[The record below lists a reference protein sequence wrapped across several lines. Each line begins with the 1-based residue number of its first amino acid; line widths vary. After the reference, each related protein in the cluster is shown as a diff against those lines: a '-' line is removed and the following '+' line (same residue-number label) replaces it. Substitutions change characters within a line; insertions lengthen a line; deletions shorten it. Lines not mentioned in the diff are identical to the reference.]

1 LRNAAKNSLEYKTE
15 LALVKAQN
23 IDITNFES
31 ELEGFKSGFARNY
44 GLAADQF
51 QQAIDS
57 IDKSIAQM
65 NKVKE
70 ALLKSE
76 NNLRLANN
84 KLQDVTVKKLTKNNP
99 TMAAKFADSTPAIS
113 AGAGADSG
121 AEAETV

>member
-1 LRNAAKNSLEYKTE
+1 
-15 LALVKAQN
+15 
-23 IDITNFES
+23 
-31 ELEGFKSGFARNY
+31 
-44 GLAADQF
+44 
-51 QQAIDS
+51 
-57 IDKSIAQM
+57 M

-113 AGAGADSG
+113 TDAHPD
-121 AEAETV
+121 